1 MQQLHSKLTIF
12 ICKQLKRP
20 VAFSAVH
27 KLPLVPI
34 IKPGSEEGVDGRTA
48 FGVLLLLENHHD
60 KDKELFRVVLAIHD
74 TINEGGKGGEES
86 FGQMFR
92 KFVVV
97 GMVGDEVFVVCL
109 PGFVIVGRDEMSR
122 SQ

>member
-1 MQQLHSKLTIF
+1 M
-12 ICKQLKRP
+12 
-20 VAFSAVH
+20 
-27 KLPLVPI
+27 
-34 IKPGSEEGVDGRTA
+34 DGRTA

-97 GMVGDEVFVVCL
+97 GMAGDEVFVVCL
-109 PGFVIVGRDEMSR
+109 PGFVICHATVQVVTIVVVDVVTTDFIKFQVNGGLFVAVVAISIGRD
-122 SQ
+122 